1 MSKRLGTVSDSTKD
15 VDDFQQALADV
26 GEAASKRLP
35 DSHAGRPTTPRR
47 RTTSQPSLAFT
58 PMVKLKPTKALD
70 IPVALHDAL
79 RHAGISFAQD
89 SIEALG
95 DSLLQA
101 RLERD
106 QKLRDHY
113 QSSSL
118 AEHDKIAERS
128 STADSDMRVIVDAL
142 FKHRSFQ
149 HVHLANPRLE
159 KQLQD
164 MERDL
169 EAKNHELLD
178 AENNELSLGD
188 PRVRAF
194 IAKYGK

>member
-1 MSKRLGTVSDSTKD
+1 MSKRLGTVSESTRD
-15 VDDFQQALADV
+15 IDDLQQALAQV
-26 GEAASKRLP
+26 SEAASKRLP
-35 DSHAGRPTTPRR
+35 ESHGPRPTPPRR
-47 RTTSQPSLAFT
+47 RTTSGPSLAFT

-70 IPVALHDAL
+70 IPVALQDAL

-106 QKLRDHY
+106 KKLQDHY
-113 QSSSL
+113 QSAS
-118 AEHDKIAERS
+118 AAAHDRIAERS
-128 STADSDMRVIVDAL
+128 STADSDMRVIVEAL
-142 FKHRSFQ
+142 FKHRSFR
-149 HVHLANPRLE
+149 HVHLTNPRLE

-164 MERDL
+164 MEKDL

-178 AENNELSLGD
+178 AENNELSLSD

-194 IAKYGK
+194 IAKYGR